1 MMKPTN
7 RNEDSMIQKL
17 KNAAARFASGVT
29 VVVAGHPGAVHAVT
43 VSAFSFVSLEPPLV
57 LVCLNAN
64 SKIAALIED
73 GRAFTVNVLSER
85 QAATSERFARP
96 GREPM
101 ASLDEPHHFSC
112 TGVPILSEAVSY
124 FDCEVNSLQSVGDH
138 ALLIGRVVDAG
149 TREESPLVYF
159 DRNYKALVPL
169 EQPLNPRA

>member
-1 MMKPTN
+1 ML
-7 RNEDSMIQKL
+7 RNL

-29 VVVAGHPGAVHAVT
+29 VVVSGQPGAVHAIT

-73 GRAFTVNVLSER
+73 SRAFTVNVLSER

-101 ASLDEPHHFSC
+101 VVLDEPHHFSM

-124 FDCEVNSLQSVGDH
+124 FDCEVSSRQSAGDH
-138 ALLIGRVVDAG
+138 AVFIGRVIDAG
-149 TREESPLVYF
+149 AREEPPLVYF
-159 DRNYKALVPL
+159 DRDYKALVPL
-169 EQPLNPRA
+169 SRSLNPRA

>member
-1 MMKPTN
+1 MATREENPMLH
-7 RNEDSMIQKL
+7 KL

-29 VVVAGHPGAVHAVT
+29 VVVSGRPGAVHAVT

-64 SKIAALIED
+64 SKIAALID
-73 GRAFTVNVLSER
+73 DSRAFTVNVLSEG

-101 ASLDEPHHFSC
+101 DVLDEPHHFSR

-124 FDCEVNSLQSVGDH
+124 FDCEISSRQSAGDH
-138 ALLIGRVVDAG
+138 ALFIGRVVDAG
-149 TREESPLVYF
+149 ARPVPPLVYF
-159 DRNYKALVPL
+159 DRSYKTLAPL
-169 EQPLNPRA
+169 AQALNPRA